1 MVSKLYV
8 CGHVL
13 FVMVRVMAVLTA
25 LGEGTEEIDMTRMK
39 NILNQSIIKVLNVVS
54 CCTSSF
60 SFSPCSPSLSRW
72 SDNLLSSSLAISS
85 ASPALGR
92 PITYTTHTLYST
104 VYTQS
109 IHAYS
114 NTGSS
119 NEVLLDQSPPVV
131 SRLSQQLTITWHLI
145 KICSKLK

>member
-60 SFSPCSPSLSRW
+60 SCYCPRLFTVIVYLNHLSPCRLKKLLITSLHFQ
-72 SDNLLSSSLAISS
+72 SSVISCLVRH
-85 ASPALGR
+85 PLM
-92 PITYTTHTLYST
+92 
-104 VYTQS
+104 
-109 IHAYS
+109 
-114 NTGSS
+114 
-119 NEVLLDQSPPVV
+119 
-131 SRLSQQLTITWHLI
+131 
-145 KICSKLK
+145 